1 MFYISYILE
10 VRSNFLDLYSHF
22 GGTIILVEGK
32 KPLIPPS
39 LGTELKNRKQQTS
52 ILLFVS

>member
-22 GGTIILVEGK
+22 GGPIILVYEK
-32 KPLIPPS
+32 KPLIPPIQS
-39 LGTELKNRKQQTS
+39 
-52 ILLFVS
+52 